1 MKTTDT
7 KSSKTARL
15 EARVSV
21 DEKKL
26 FQHAAALQGRSLTE
40 FLVSCAHDT
49 AKKTVQ
55 EHEIMELSARDRKA
69 FVSALLKPPVPGKRL
84 KKAAKRYK
92 DTMGI

>member
-1 MKTTDT
+1 MNAKNP
-7 KSSKTARL
+7 KIARL

-40 FLVSCAHDT
+40 FLVSCAHDA
-49 AKKTVQ
+49 AKRTVQ
-55 EHEIMELSARDRKA
+55 EHEILKLSAGDRDA

-84 KKAAKRYK
+84 RKAARRYRN
-92 DTMGI
+92 TMGI